1 MSNWFR
7 VTMLSLVATLASCH
21 LIDQRTFN
29 PHAGDPPKPPAAKPP
44 PPGPGPIVTIEYAG
58 EPNYA
63 ASLAQSV
70 HRALAVKPNVLFTV
84 QTLVPQAETPDAQA
98 AALQDASA
106 TGREIAEAIIA
117 SGADAGQVE
126 QAIRTDPA
134 LHDKEVQVFVR

>member
-1 MSNWFR
+1 MSIPVR
-7 VTMLSLVATLASCH
+7 LSCLCLVAALAACH

-44 PPGPGPIVTIEYAG
+44 RPGPGAIVTIKYVG

-63 ASLAQSV
+63 ASLSQSV
-70 HRALAVKPNVLFTV
+70 RRALALKPNVLFTV
-84 QTLVPQAETPDAQA
+84 QTLVPQVDTPEAQA

-106 TGREIAEAIIA
+106 TGREIAEAII
-117 SGADAGQVE
+117 SNGADEGQVE
-126 QAIRTDPA
+126 QAVRTDPS